1 MSRTPMLGPGSR
13 GPVWL
18 LSVGVPQS
26 LKGFLQHLGPNRD
39 QILTSEN
46 PQLRRTPK
54 HRTRTEAAVA
64 PPAPQG
70 LPWSWDWPGWQH
82 EDGPLWSQPREAPQR
97 P

>member
-18 LSVGVPQS
+18 LPVGAPQS

-46 PQLRRTPK
+46 PQLRRIQK
-54 HRTRTEAAVA
+54 HRIRTEAVVTPSG
-64 PPAPQG
+64 PPGPPLVLG
-70 LPWSWDWPGWQH
+70 LAW
-82 EDGPLWSQPREAPQR
+82 LAA
-97 P
+97 